1 MDAYGIP
8 TQIGC
13 ATGIW
18 MWLGSLQWNPSF
30 ACPGGCNKRQNYKA
44 HGQSNQYLFSI
55 HEITPYLLMFPE
67 KLSLHWIEC
76 EKPHQIIDG
85 DAP

>member
-1 MDAYGIP
+1 VPLAFGCGLAASNGILVSPAQEAETNAKITKP
-8 TQIGC
+8 THTAIK
-13 ATGIW
+13 IFLVS
-18 MWLGSLQWNPSF
+18 MKLL
-30 ACPGGCNKRQNYKA
+30 
-44 HGQSNQYLFSI
+44 LIFSI
-55 HEITPYLLMFPE
+55 FPE